1 MIKNM
6 NFQTWQK
13 TKKGMALRLPTTP
26 AIRNQT
32 KSSTGR
38 TQQIKYITKINKQ
51 KVQGKFLG
59 F

>member
-38 TQQIKYITKINKQ
+38 T
-51 KVQGKFLG
+51 
-59 F
+59 